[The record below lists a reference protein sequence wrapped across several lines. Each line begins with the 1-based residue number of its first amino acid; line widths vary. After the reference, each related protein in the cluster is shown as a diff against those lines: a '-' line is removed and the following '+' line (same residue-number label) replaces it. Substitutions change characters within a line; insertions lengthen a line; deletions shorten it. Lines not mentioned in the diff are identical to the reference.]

1 MNYNIIYYITMNE
14 KQYNNNIKKIVKL
27 MSMESKVNIVGSAKI
42 RRNIYYSDY
51 DSFSTVK
58 GKNENM
64 IYNHFKSVFEII
76 KNSENTIITDFKLGE
91 NTKGEPLRWT
101 YEEIKR
107 KENNGITFDDAIKQK
122 SIIKMDIVTLHNG
135 RFIEITEVYN
145 IYIDGE
151 SNSDYSIE
159 NIRKEL
165 IDDMN
170 EQIKEGN
177 IMKALKRKY
186 SLLNLDNKDKMIRE
200 KLIDYFNSPIGL
212 LNRCKSDLETLLIVI
227 ESPKFDIDEIRN
239 SLQLLKE
246 SISAFPV
253 ENNLEMISMMKTK
266 DKMKVPIY
274 KMINILKMYINKH
287 AKNMF
292 NRFS

>member
-1 MNYNIIYYITMNE
+1 M
-14 KQYNNNIKKIVKL
+14 QC
-27 MSMESKVNIVGSAKI
+27 
-42 RRNIYYSDY
+42 DY
-51 DSFSTVK
+51 DSFEIVK
-58 GKNENM
+58 GKTRNI

-76 KNSENTIITDFKLGE
+76 KSVDNTIITDFKLGE
-91 NTKGEPLRWT
+91 NSKGEPLRWI

-107 KENNGITFDDAIKQK
+107 RENNGITFEDALKQK
-122 SIIKMDIVTLHNG
+122 SMIKMDIVTLNDDN
-135 RFIEITEVYN
+135 RFIELSEVYN

-170 EQIKEGN
+170 QQIKEGN
-177 IMKALKRKY
+177 LMKALKRKY
-186 SLLNLDNKDKMIRE
+186 SILNLDNKDKAVRE

-246 SISAFPV
+246 IISAFPV
-253 ENNLEMISMMKTK
+253 ENNLEEISKLKIK

-274 KMINILKMYINKH
+274 KQILRLKEFINKH
-287 AKNMF
+287 AQNMF
-292 NRFS
+292 KRFS

>member
-1 MNYNIIYYITMNE
+1 MNE

-76 KNSENTIITDFKLGE
+76 RNSENTIITDFKLGE
-91 NTKGEPLRWT
+91 NAKGEPLRWT

-122 SIIKMDIVTLHNG
+122 SIIKMDIVTLQNG
-135 RFIEITEVYN
+135 RFIEISEVYN

-151 SNSDYSIE
+151 SNSDYSID
-159 NIRKEL
+159 NVRKEL
-165 IDDMN
+165 TDDMN

-177 IMKALKRKY
+177 LMKALKRKY
-186 SLLNLDNKDKMIRE
+186 SLLNLDNKNKAVRE

-212 LNRCKSDLETLLIVI
+212 LNRSKSDLETMLLVI

-239 SLQLLKE
+239 SLQMLKE

-274 KMINILKMYINKH
+274 KMILRLKEFINKH
-287 AKNMF
+287 AQNMF
-292 NRFS
+292 KRFS

>member
-1 MNYNIIYYITMNE
+1 MNE

-42 RRNIYYSDY
+42 KRNIYYSDY

-76 KNSENTIITDFKLGE
+76 RNSENTIITDFKLGE
-91 NTKGEPLRWT
+91 NAKGEPLRWT

-122 SIIKMDIVTLHNG
+122 SIIKMDIVTLQNG
-135 RFIEITEVYN
+135 RFIEISEVYN

-239 SLQLLKE
+239 SLQMLKE
-246 SISAFPV
+246 IISAFPV
-253 ENNLEMISMMKTK
+253 ENNLEEISKLKTK

-274 KMINILKMYINKH
+274 KQILRLKEFINKH
-287 AKNMF
+287 AQNMF
-292 NRFS
+292 KRFS

>member
-1 MNYNIIYYITMNE
+1 MNE

-42 RRNIYYSDY
+42 KRNIYYSDY

-76 KNSENTIITDFKLGE
+76 RNSENTIITDFKLGE
-91 NTKGEPLRWT
+91 NAKGEPLRWT

-122 SIIKMDIVTLHNG
+122 SIIKMDIVTLLNG

-145 IYIDGE
+145 IYIDGK
-151 SNSDYSIE
+151 SNSDYSID
-159 NIRKEL
+159 NVRKEL
-165 IDDMN
+165 TDDMKKM
-170 EQIKEGN
+170 IKEGN
-177 IMKALKRKY
+177 LMKALKRKY
-186 SLLNLDNKDKMIRE
+186 SILNLDNKDKAVRE
-200 KLIDYFNSPIGL
+200 KLIDYFNSPIAL
-212 LNRCKSDLETLLIVI
+212 LNRSKSDLETIITVI
-227 ESPKFDIDEIRN
+227 ESSKFDIDEIRN
-239 SLQLLKE
+239 SLQMLKE
-246 SISAFPV
+246 IISAFPV
-253 ENNLEMISMMKTK
+253 ENNLEEISKLKTK

-274 KMINILKMYINKH
+274 KMILRLKEFINKH

>member
-1 MNYNIIYYITMNE
+1 MNE
-14 KQYNNNIKKIVKL
+14 KQYNNNIKKIIRL
-27 MSMESKVNIVGSAKI
+27 MSLESKVNIVGSARI
-42 RRNIYYSDY
+42 RKNLYYSDY
-51 DSFSTVK
+51 DSFSKVK

-64 IYNHFKSVFEII
+64 IYNHFRSVFEII

-91 NTKGEPLRWT
+91 NSKGEPLRWT

-122 SIIKMDIVTLHNG
+122 SIIKMDIVTLLNG

-151 SNSDYSIE
+151 SNSDYSID
-159 NIRKEL
+159 NVRKEL
-165 IDDMN
+165 TDDMN

-239 SLQLLKE
+239 SLQMLKE
-246 SISAFPV
+246 IISAFPV
-253 ENNLEMISMMKTK
+253 ENNLEEISKLKTK

-274 KMINILKMYINKH
+274 KQILRLKEFINKH
-287 AKNMF
+287 AQNMF
-292 NRFS
+292 KRFS

>member
-1 MNYNIIYYITMNE
+1 MNE

-76 KNSENTIITDFKLGE
+76 RNSENTIITDFKLGE
-91 NTKGEPLRWT
+91 FRGKALRWD
-101 YEEIKR
+101 YESIKR

-122 SIIKMDIVTLHNG
+122 SMIKMDIVTLLNG

-151 SNSDYSIE
+151 SNSDYSID
-159 NIRKEL
+159 NVRKEL
-165 IDDMN
+165 TDDM
-170 EQIKEGN
+170 K
-177 IMKALKRKY
+177 K
-186 SLLNLDNKDKMIRE
+186 
-200 KLIDYFNSPIGL
+200 
-212 LNRCKSDLETLLIVI
+212 
-227 ESPKFDIDEIRN
+227 
-239 SLQLLKE
+239 
-246 SISAFPV
+246 
-253 ENNLEMISMMKTK
+253 
-266 DKMKVPIY
+266 
-274 KMINILKMYINKH
+274 
-287 AKNMF
+287 
-292 NRFS
+292 